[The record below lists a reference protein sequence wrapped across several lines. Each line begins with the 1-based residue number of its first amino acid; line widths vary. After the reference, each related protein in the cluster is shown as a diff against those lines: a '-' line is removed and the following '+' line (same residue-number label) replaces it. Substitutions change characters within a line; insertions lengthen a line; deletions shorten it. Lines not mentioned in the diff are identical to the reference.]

1 MSPTVGPSDS
11 KSACLSESPLL
22 LLLVLLL
29 LVLVVVALQQQPI
42 IP

>member
-11 KSACLSESPLL
+11 RSACLSESPLL
-22 LLLVLLL
+22 VLLLLL